1 MALEFGDV
9 LFTLVNVARFANIH
23 PETALRDSTKKFE
36 RRFRY
41 MEKRISN
48 GQKDIQSVSQ
58 EEKDV
63 LWEQAKASID

>member
-1 MALEFGDV
+1 
-9 LFTLVNVARFANIH
+9 
-23 PETALRDSTKKFE
+23 
-36 RRFRY
+36 

-63 LWEQAKASID
+63 LWEQAKGSID